1 MKFNLS
7 DFLELDTTALL
18 AVNGGSDCSKSGG
31 YSPSPTPSAGEASTP
46 TGGGGSGLG
55 SGGGAFGGGYC
66 SGASDGKTIYANP
79 YYDAGKNNSPQ
90 TSTGGGL
97 CGSLKNPNPNNNEDS
112 SVLQNNKPNYQV
124 PDDPND
130 YHCDINSY
138 NIAIDNG
145 IQNPGDWDGNALSVN
160 EIYTENYSN
169 FSTEKPQAGT
179 QGYAFY
185 DNDGDGSYDHMYYY
199 DYRNGGSSYH
209 VWNSNGIDSVSE
221 SDWSINGT
229 AVRNSVYVPLN

>member
-1 MKFNLS
+1 MVS
-7 DFLELDTTALL
+7 
-18 AVNGGSDCSKSGG
+18 
-31 YSPSPTPSAGEASTP
+31 
-46 TGGGGSGLG
+46 
-55 SGGGAFGGGYC
+55 
-66 SGASDGKTIYANP
+66 
-79 YYDAGKNNSPQ
+79 
-90 TSTGGGL
+90 STGLNHLISFYKKVQVHFG
-97 CGSLKNPNPNNNEDS
+97 
-112 SVLQNNKPNYQV
+112 QNT
-124 PDDPND
+124 
-130 YHCDINSY
+130 
-138 NIAIDNG
+138 IDNG